1 MQLFWAVSD
10 IAKNIDPELCLV
22 FAWCP
27 VHTYQEFHHNCHVDV
42 IQHLQACGIELL
54 IMQGAIYATDNGAY
68 SWSAAVQ
75 ETVDAT
81 LNRTVSS
88 GISGASYY
96 EGTFSTIQRSPAG
109 DYVAVSSRGNALPL
123 RPGMHFVTCT
133 S

>member
-1 MQLFWAVSD
+1 MVLLLRMMHTQVQSVWL
-10 IAKNIDPELCLV
+10 
-22 FAWCP
+22 P
-27 VHTYQEFHHNCHVDV
+27 V
-42 IQHLQACGIELL
+42 
-54 IMQGAIYATDNGAY
+54 QGAIYATDNGAY

-109 DYVAVSSRGNALPL
+109 DYVAVSSRGKWPL
-123 RPGMHFVTCT
+123 QAYSLLGASQNWCCATDLATPWVLLLYMHQQGVLVGAHPVRC
-133 S
+133 SL

>member
-1 MQLFWAVSD
+1 
-10 IAKNIDPELCLV
+10 
-22 FAWCP
+22 
-27 VHTYQEFHHNCHVDV
+27 
-42 IQHLQACGIELL
+42 
-54 IMQGAIYATDNGAY
+54 MQGAIYATDNAAY

-109 DYVAVSSRGNALPL
+109 DYVAVSSRGDAPCIWTFNSRILYCVSHPVTAREISVVRAAEQLIPNTSESKSKSVLDLDQRMSL
-123 RPGMHFVTCT
+123 REQIP
-133 S
+133 

>member
-1 MQLFWAVSD
+1 
-10 IAKNIDPELCLV
+10 
-22 FAWCP
+22 
-27 VHTYQEFHHNCHVDV
+27 
-42 IQHLQACGIELL
+42 
-54 IMQGAIYATDNGAY
+54 MQGAIYATDNAAY

-109 DYVAVSSRGNALPL
+109 DYVAVSSRGDVHNLQVDFQQQGL
-123 RPGMHFVTCT
+123 VTACWEAHSVT
-133 S
+133 AWKINIVRGAEQLIQNMFGSNHKVA

>member
-1 MQLFWAVSD
+1 V
-10 IAKNIDPELCLV
+10 
-22 FAWCP
+22 
-27 VHTYQEFHHNCHVDV
+27 
-42 IQHLQACGIELL
+42 
-54 IMQGAIYATDNGAY
+54 QGAIYATDNAAY

-109 DYVAVSSRGNALPL
+109 DYVAVSSRGDACNLQVEFSAAASCDCRGGSAL
-123 RPGMHFVTCT
+123 
-133 S
+133 

>member
-1 MQLFWAVSD
+1 MLLCAGVLEMCNICCFCCIGTMLVSD
-10 IAKNIDPELCLV
+10 ANDCSVVTSRLTL
-22 FAWCP
+22 
-27 VHTYQEFHHNCHVDV
+27 
-42 IQHLQACGIELL
+42 
-54 IMQGAIYATDNGAY
+54 QGAIYATDNGAY

-109 DYVAVSSRGNALPL
+109 DYVAVSSRGKCPVWHQLYPVKTWAKA
-123 RPGMHFVTCT
+123 
-133 S
+133 

>member
-1 MQLFWAVSD
+1 
-10 IAKNIDPELCLV
+10 
-22 FAWCP
+22 
-27 VHTYQEFHHNCHVDV
+27 
-42 IQHLQACGIELL
+42 
-54 IMQGAIYATDNGAY
+54 MQGAIYATDNAAY

-109 DYVAVSSRGNALPL
+109 DYVAVSSRGDVCNLQFDFQQQDLVLHAG
-123 RPGMHFVTCT
+123 RPIL
-133 S
+133 